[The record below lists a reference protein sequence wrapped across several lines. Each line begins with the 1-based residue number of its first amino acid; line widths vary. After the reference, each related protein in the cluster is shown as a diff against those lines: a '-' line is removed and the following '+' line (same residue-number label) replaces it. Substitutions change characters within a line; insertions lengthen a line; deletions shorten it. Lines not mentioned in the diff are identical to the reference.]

1 MPNISLGS
9 IAWPSPSCC
18 DNKSDNASIPT
29 ADPYQ
34 GSGYLIYQTEQLIT
48 LWVLFVLVM
57 CGNVVVLLLAIPARQ
72 AKPRMTFFAINLAIT
87 DLLTGL
93 VTILT
98 DIIWRYTGEFLA
110 NEAMCRIVRYLQV
123 VLLYASTYVL
133 VSLSIDRYLA
143 IVHPMKFSRTDMRS
157 RQLVAAAWCLSLL
170 FASPTIA
177 LYTLK
182 LLPNGEQQCWVV
194 WADKEIFWTSYMTTV
209 ACLVFFI
216 PLTVICVVYFFIV
229 RTIWRKS
236 SNAENVLK
244 CRPVATTGNND
255 GYDGVQ
261 VDILPL
267 ETYRKAKMKTIKYSL
282 AVIFAFVLC
291 WSPYFMFDILDNFYL
306 LAETEERNFALLIIQ
321 NLPALNS
328 AINPLVYCAF
338 SDNACHC
345 IRLGLKTSW
354 VSPVRLRKRQH
365 DPRCLDRR
373 NCSTHIPRVSTSPG
387 RQDALRHNDATE
399 ISSSDIILTFL
410 SETSSIKQQSAHA
423 VLPRENV
430 CVQ

>member
-1 MPNISLGS
+1 R
-9 IAWPSPSCC
+9 A
-18 DNKSDNASIPT
+18 
-29 ADPYQ
+29 
-34 GSGYLIYQTEQLIT
+34 
-48 LWVLFVLVM
+48 
-57 CGNVVVLLLAIPARQ
+57 
-72 AKPRMTFFAINLAIT
+72 
-87 DLLTGL
+87 
-93 VTILT
+93 
-98 DIIWRYTGEFLA
+98 
-110 NEAMCRIVRYLQV
+110 
-123 VLLYASTYVL
+123 
-133 VSLSIDRYLA
+133 
-143 IVHPMKFSRTDMRS
+143 DMRS

-255 GYDGVQ
+255 
-261 VDILPL
+261 

-345 IRLGLKTSW
+345 IR
-354 VSPVRLRKRQH
+354 
-365 DPRCLDRR
+365 
-373 NCSTHIPRVSTSPG
+373 
-387 RQDALRHNDATE
+387 
-399 ISSSDIILTFL
+399 
-410 SETSSIKQQSAHA
+410 
-423 VLPRENV
+423 
-430 CVQ
+430 